1 MFSGSLLDLF
11 KLGVTS
17 NASKKEHC
25 GRSIASFI
33 IGNEETY
40 EFIGD
45 NLAVYIGQAHCV
57 NDVSVIANNPN
68 VCEINRGLGIGLLG
82 QVFADSV

>member
-1 MFSGSLLDLF
+1 MFGGSLLDLF

-17 NASKKEHC
+17 NASTKEHC
-25 GRSIASFI
+25 GRSIASFM

-45 NLAVYIGQAHCV
+45 NSAVYWS
-57 NDVSVIANNPN
+57 N
-68 VCEINRGLGIGLLG
+68 
-82 QVFADSV
+82 